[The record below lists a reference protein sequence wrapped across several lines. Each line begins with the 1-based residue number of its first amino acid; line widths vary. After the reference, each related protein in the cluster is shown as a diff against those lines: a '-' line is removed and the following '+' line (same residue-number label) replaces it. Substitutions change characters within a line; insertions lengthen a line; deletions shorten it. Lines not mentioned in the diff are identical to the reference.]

1 MPIKMYDL
9 AGAEPD
15 RRFSPYC
22 WRTKMALAHKQLEVE
37 TIPWR
42 FSDKPLIAFANWE
55 RVPVI
60 VDQGKPVVDSWA
72 IATYLEGAYPAR
84 PSLFGGGAG
93 LGLARFHNAWADTVL
108 NPALSRFAMLD
119 AYNHLSPADQPY
131 FRRSRL
137 ERLGVSLEEYCK
149 DREGRLPAFQQ
160 LLEPLRQTLAAQP
173 YLGGEAPLYPDY
185 IVFGSFM
192 WSRCISPFR
201 LLDETDPVNAWRERL
216 LDAFGALA
224 RNAPGYW

>member
-1 MPIKMYDL
+1 MPITMYDL
-9 AGAEPD
+9 AGAEPA

-22 WRTKMALAHKQLEVE
+22 WRTKLALAHKQLEVE

-42 FSDKPLIAFANWE
+42 FSDKALIAFAKWE

-72 IATYLEGAYPAR
+72 IATYLEAAYPAK
-84 PSLFGGGAG
+84 PSLFGGPAG
-93 LGLARFHNAWADTVL
+93 LGLARFYNVWADTVL

-119 AYNHLSPADQPY
+119 AYNHLAPADQPY
-131 FRRSRL
+131 FLRSRL
-137 ERLGVSLEEYCK
+137 ERFGVTLEEYCK
-149 DREGRLPAFQQ
+149 NREGRLPAFQQ

-173 YLGGEAPLYPDY
+173 YLGGDAPLYPDY

-201 LLDETDPVNAWRERL
+201 LLDSTDPVNVWRERL
-216 LDAFGALA
+216 LNAFGAMA
-224 RNAPGYW
+224 RDAPGYW